1 MATDP
6 PNGELNDVF
15 AELGKIVLG
24 DEPLAQILERV
35 VHVAS
40 RVLPTTAEASITLIS
55 ADNPFTVAFAGER
68 AIALDERQYQA
79 DRGPCLDAASSAQL
93 IQIPDMKQE
102 TRWPAFAQ
110 AATELG
116 VQSSLSVPL
125 PIQRD
130 LTGALNFYSSDP
142 HGFDEQSIELA
153 QTFAGHAGVAVANAH
168 LYETTAALAEQMQDA
183 MRTRA
188 VIEQAKG
195 IIMREQRCDADEA
208 FDTLVRMSQQS
219 HVKLRELAQR
229 IVDEVGK
236 SGSTSGE

>member
-40 RVLPTTAEASITLIS
+40 RALPTTAEASITLIS
-55 ADNPFTVAFAGER
+55 ADNPFTVAFAGDR
-68 AIALDERQYQA
+68 AIALDERQYEA
-79 DRGPCLDAASSAQL
+79 DRGPCLDSATSAQL
-93 IQIPDMKQE
+93 IQIPDMKHE

-130 LTGALNFYSSDP
+130 LTGALNFYSNDP
-142 HGFDEQSIELA
+142 DGFDERSIELA

-168 LYETTAALAEQMQDA
+168 LYETTAALAEQMKDA
-183 MRTRA
+183 MRSRA